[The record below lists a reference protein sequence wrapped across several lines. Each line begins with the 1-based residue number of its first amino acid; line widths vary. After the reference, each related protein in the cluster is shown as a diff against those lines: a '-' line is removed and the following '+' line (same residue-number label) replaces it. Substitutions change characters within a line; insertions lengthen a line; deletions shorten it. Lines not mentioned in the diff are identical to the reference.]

1 MNLSKNQLKYIK
13 SLHQSKFRQM
23 YENFIGEGDK
33 VASEL
38 LVSKKFQIEM
48 VVATAQWIQEN
59 KPILHEFQSLIHTV
73 TNEQMAQISTL
84 KSPSEVLIIAKK
96 RLFNINNLLNEN
108 FTAFYLDGVQ
118 DPGNVGTII
127 RIADWFGIDA
137 VIRSQESADFFQP
150 KVVQASMGSIAGIA
164 LGNMDIS
171 HLAALEDMPI
181 FAMDMNGQALQNT
194 TFPPRCIIVLGSEGQ
209 GLSADLKFSL
219 PQLTYI
225 TIKGH
230 NGRLAESLNVGVAA
244 GIVAQ
249 KIFSA

>member
-13 SLHQSKFRQM
+13 SLHQPKFRQM

-33 VASEL
+33 VVSEL

-48 VVATAQWIQEN
+48 LVATVQWIEQN
-59 KPILHEFQSLIHTV
+59 RPILHEFQNMVYTI
-73 TNEQMAQISTL
+73 TNEQMSQISAL
-84 KSPSEVLIIAKK
+84 KTPSEVLIVAKK
-96 RLFNINNLLNEN
+96 RLFNINNLLNDN

-150 KVVQASMGSIAGIA
+150 KVVQSSMGSIAGVA
-164 LGNMDIS
+164 LVNMDVVQ
-171 HLAALEDMPI
+171 LASLSAIPVY
-181 FAMDMNGQALQNT
+181 AMDMNGKPLQT
-194 TFPPRCIIVLGSEGQ
+194 MTLPSSCIVVLGSEGQ
-209 GLSADLKFSL
+209 GLSSELKSSL
-219 PQLTYI
+219 THLTYI
-225 TIKGH
+225 TIQGH
-230 NGRLAESLNVGVAA
+230 KDRLAESLNVGVAA

-249 KIFSA
+249 KIFST